1 MAEHAQFVAQ
11 RRQLHAIPALINI
24 DLMLNH
30 ILFEDHQVLQLL
42 SYGFAAAGR
51 LFVLLVGQRRIRAP
65 HFDVVFSDDQLS
77 LFVGLLLDALK
88 LICLLLELSDHP
100 VKLIHR
106 LLGQRFVDLSAG
118 SRSTLLLVNEQTRHV
133 AELQNVLNDC
143 LPGREDLDR
152 LVVIEVKPLLQ
163 I

>member
-1 MAEHAQFVAQ
+1 
-11 RRQLHAIPALINI
+11 
-24 DLMLNH
+24 MLNH

-51 LFVLLVGQRRIRAP
+51 LFVLLGRRAP

-88 LICLLLELSDHP
+88 LICLLLKLSDHP

-106 LLGQRFVDLSAG
+106 LLGQRFVDLGAG
-118 SRSTLLLVNEQTRHV
+118 SRSALLLVNEQTRHV